1 MAKIQT
7 ETVVITFN
15 KLVKDSADQDTI
27 VSNDI
32 VSALASVAEE
42 LIGAGVIVEVEKA

>member
-15 KLVKDSADQDTI
+15 KLVKDTAEQEVIITD
-27 VSNDI
+27 DI
-32 VSALASVAEE
+32 IIALSSVAEE
-42 LIGAGVIVEVEKA
+42 LIGTGVIVEIDKA

>member
-15 KLVKDSADQDTI
+15 KLVKDTADQEVI
-27 VSNDI
+27 VNDDI
-32 VSALASVAEE
+32 ILALSSVAEE
-42 LIGAGVIVEVEKA
+42 LIGAGVIVEVDKA